1 MDAAEFVEFVQLAAM
16 ARQAPRMR
24 AGHAMPGDATRASS
38 WKSHLDGVQVLVLAQ
53 RTGLGI
59 RGHGA

>member
-1 MDAAEFVEFVQLAAM
+1 M